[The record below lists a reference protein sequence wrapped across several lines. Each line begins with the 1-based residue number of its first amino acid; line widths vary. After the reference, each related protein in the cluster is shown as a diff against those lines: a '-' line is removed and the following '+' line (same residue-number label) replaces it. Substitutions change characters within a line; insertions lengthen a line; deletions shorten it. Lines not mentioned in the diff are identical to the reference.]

1 MNMAALTKT
10 NDTIRRRFLLSI
22 SPLGLLGL
30 LIIGSI
36 VLLAVFAP
44 WIAPYDPAQITAT
57 SRLIP
62 PSWMENGSSAH
73 LLGTDHLGRDMFSR
87 LIFGARVS
95 LLVGVISVMIAAL
108 IGLSLGLVSGYFG
121 GWIDA
126 LTMRI
131 VDAML
136 AIPTLLLV
144 LVAMVMLDAN
154 LITLILVIGLTSWV
168 NYTRVVRGDV
178 LAVKAREYVQ
188 AAQTLGASSMYII
201 RKHILPNVLSSF
213 TVIATI
219 GVGTAILTESSLS
232 FLGFGVQPPG
242 ITWGSMLN
250 DGRNYIATSW
260 WIATFP
266 GIAIT
271 ITVLAFTF
279 VGDWLRDYLDP
290 RLKKGG
296 DDNEAA

>member
-1 MNMAALTKT
+1 MAALTKS
-10 NDTIRRRFLLSI
+10 NDTIRRRFLTSI

-30 LIIGSI
+30 LMIGLI

-44 WIAPYDPAQITAT
+44 WIAPYDPTQITAT

-62 PSWMENGSSAH
+62 PSWMDNGSSAH

-87 LIFGARVS
+87 LIHGARVS
-95 LLVGVISVMIAAL
+95 LLVGVISVLIAGL

-126 LTMRI
+126 VTMRI

-144 LVAMVMLDAN
+144 LVAMVVLDAN
-154 LITLILVIGLTSWV
+154 LLTLIIVIGLTSWV

-178 LAVKAREYVQ
+178 LGVKAREYVQ
-188 AAQTLGASSMYII
+188 AAQTLGASSAYII

>member
-1 MNMAALTKT
+1 MAALTKT

-271 ITVLAFTF
+271 VTVLAFTF

>member
-1 MNMAALTKT
+1 MAALTKS
-10 NDTIRRRFLLSI
+10 NDTIRRRFLTSI

-30 LIIGSI
+30 LMIGLI

-44 WIAPYDPAQITAT
+44 WIAPYDPTQITAT

-62 PSWMENGSSAH
+62 PSWMDNGSSAH

-87 LIFGARVS
+87 LIHGARVS
-95 LLVGVISVMIAAL
+95 LLVGVISVLIAGL

-126 LTMRI
+126 VTMRI

-144 LVAMVMLDAN
+144 LVAMVVLDAN
-154 LITLILVIGLTSWV
+154 LLTLIIVIGLTSWV

-178 LAVKAREYVQ
+178 LGVKAREYVQ
-188 AAQTLGASSMYII
+188 AAQTLGASSAYII

-296 DDNEAA
+296 GDNEAA

>member
-1 MNMAALTKT
+1 MAALTKS
-10 NDTIRRRFLLSI
+10 NDTIRRRFLTSI

-30 LIIGSI
+30 LMIGLI

-44 WIAPYDPAQITAT
+44 WIAPYDPTQITAT

-62 PSWMENGSSAH
+62 PSWMDNGSSAH

-87 LIFGARVS
+87 LIHGARVS
-95 LLVGVISVMIAAL
+95 LLVGVISVLIAGL
-108 IGLSLGLVSGYFG
+108 MGLSLGLVSGYFG

-126 LTMRI
+126 VTMRI

-144 LVAMVMLDAN
+144 LVAMVVLDAN
-154 LITLILVIGLTSWV
+154 LLTLIIVIGLTSWV

-178 LAVKAREYVQ
+178 LGVKAREYVQ
-188 AAQTLGASSMYII
+188 AAQTLGASSAYII

>member
-1 MNMAALTKT
+1 MAALTKL
-10 NDTIRRRFLLSI
+10 NDTIRRRFLPNV

-30 LIIGSI
+30 VSI
-36 VLLAVFAP
+36 LAITILAVCAP
-44 WIAPYDPAQITAT
+44 WIVPYDPWQIIPTQ
-57 SRLIP
+57 RLVP
-62 PSWMENGSSAH
+62 PFWMENGSTAH
-73 LLGTDHLGRDMFSR
+73 LLGTDNLGRDMLSR
-87 LIFGARVS
+87 LIYGARVS
-95 LLVGVISVMIAAL
+95 LLVGIVSVLIAGA
-108 IGLSLGLVSGYFG
+108 IGLFLGLVSGYFG

-126 LTMRI
+126 VTMRV

-144 LVAMVMLDAN
+144 LVAMVVLEAN
-154 LITLILVIGLTSWV
+154 LLTLILVIGLTSWV
-168 NYTRVVRGDV
+168 HYTRIVRGDV
-178 LAVKAREYVQ
+178 LGVKAREYVQ
-188 AAQTLGASSMYII
+188 SAQTLGASNFYII

-232 FLGFGVQPPG
+232 FLGFGVQPST

-296 DDNEAA
+296 DGGDETA

>member
-1 MNMAALTKT
+1 MAALTKT